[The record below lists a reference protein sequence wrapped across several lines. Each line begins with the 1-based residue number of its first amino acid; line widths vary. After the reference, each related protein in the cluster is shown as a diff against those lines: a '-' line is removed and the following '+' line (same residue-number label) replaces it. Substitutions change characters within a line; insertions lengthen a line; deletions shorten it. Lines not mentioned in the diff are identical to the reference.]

1 MKTSLIALTLC
12 ASLFVIPSATAE
24 TIQDAISFTS
34 GRGVVVPT
42 LNAHFE
48 GIVEAISIGTYD
60 GKGTTTYPQLDAPK
74 QIGTVKNGIMT
85 INGTK
90 FGLSGF
96 VTDTTYS
103 PDGKASIR
111 YVGVSENSIISIF
124 FSENFK
130 NGYSIDF
137 YQKGKLQPTRY
148 NVRFPIIQESNKSE
162 MATPKKPS
170 D

>member
-1 MKTSLIALTLC
+1 MKTSLIVLTLH
-12 ASLFVIPSATAE
+12 ATLSLIQSATAE
-24 TIQDAISFTS
+24 TIEDAISFTS

-60 GKGTTTYPQLDAPK
+60 GKGTTTYPEMDAPK
-74 QIGTVKNGIMT
+74 PIGTVKNGIMT
-85 INGTK
+85 IDGTK

-96 VTDTTYS
+96 ATDTAYY
-103 PDGKASIR
+103 PNGGASTR
-111 YVGVSENSIISIF
+111 FVGVSDNSMICIF

-130 NGYSIDF
+130 DGYSIDL
-137 YQKGKLQPTRY
+137 YQNGKLQPTRY
-148 NVRFPIIQESNKSE
+148 NVRFPTIQEANKSE
-162 MATPKKPS
+162 MATPRKPS